1 VRPDDLGALYEIAL
15 ATGDN
20 GQDASGQHQ
29 DGRMVGHI
37 YAAPYATLEPGSAF
51 VAEDRQGVA
60 GYIVGTHDTDAFEAR
75 MEAEWWPPLRAQYAL
90 PQGDYRGWS
99 ADQLRAYQIHRPQ
112 PPPKRVTQRYPSHLH
127 INLLPRLQGKGV
139 GKRMID
145 TWLGRMRELGSP
157 GAHLGVGAKNTR
169 AIRFYRAYGFAEFV
183 FPTANP
189 EAPALYF
196 VTELE

>member
-1 VRPDDLGALYEIAL
+1 MRPDDLGALYEIAL

-75 MEAEWWPPLRAQYAL
+75 MEAEWWPPLR
-90 PQGDYRGWS
+90 WS
-99 ADQLRAYQIHRPQ
+99 GP
-112 PPPKRVTQRYPSHLH
+112 
-127 INLLPRLQGKGV
+127 
-139 GKRMID
+139 
-145 TWLGRMRELGSP
+145 
-157 GAHLGVGAKNTR
+157 
-169 AIRFYRAYGFAEFV
+169 
-183 FPTANP
+183 
-189 EAPALYF
+189 
-196 VTELE
+196 